1 MPVEIVQE
9 AKPAADVRAV
19 EFLGK
24 RFAIADKIG
33 LMPLMRFAH
42 ASKSGLDSSDL
53 EGMAAMY
60 DMIRQCIADDSV
72 FVFRGQQLTRAACSE
87 LPPEAQDE
95 VEVIG
100 GWDEFEAHAT
110 RERADDPAELLGVVQ
125 KVMTILSERPTS
137 RPSDSSAGPPPTAP
151 TSAED
156 SSALEVV
163 RRLNSGEHPRPDLAM
178 AVLRQQTG

>member
-1 MPVEIVQE
+1 MPLEIVQE
-9 AKPAADVRAV
+9 TPPAAEVRSV
-19 EFLGK
+19 EFLGSK
-24 RFAIADKIG
+24 FAIADKIG

-42 ASKSGLDSSDL
+42 ASKSGLDSSDM

-60 DMIRQCIADDSV
+60 DMIRQCIADESV
-72 FVFRGQQLTRAACSE
+72 FMFRGERLTAAACRE
-87 LPPEAQDE
+87 LPPEAQE
-95 VEVIG
+95 QVEVIG

-137 RPSDSSAGPPPTAP
+137 RPSGSSAGPQQTAP

-156 SSALEVV
+156 SSSLEVV
-163 RRLNSGEHPRPDLAM
+163 RRLKSQGRPDLAM

>member
-9 AKPAADVRAV
+9 LPPAPEVRTV
-19 EFLGK
+19 EFMGEE
-24 RFAIADKIG
+24 FAIADKIG

-42 ASKSGLDSSDL
+42 AAKSGLDSADL

-60 DMIRQCIADDSV
+60 DMLRQCIADEPA
-72 FVFRGQQLTRAACSE
+72 FVFQGRQITRAE
-87 LPPEAQDE
+87 VNDLPPEAVDQ
-95 VEVIG
+95 VKVFG

-110 RERADDPAELLGVVQ
+110 KQRADDAAELFGVVQ
-125 KVMTILSERPTS
+125 KVMSILSERPTS
-137 RPSDSSAGPPPTAP
+137 RPSDSSAGPQQTAP

-163 RRLNSGEHPRPDLAM
+163 RDLKSQGRPDLAM